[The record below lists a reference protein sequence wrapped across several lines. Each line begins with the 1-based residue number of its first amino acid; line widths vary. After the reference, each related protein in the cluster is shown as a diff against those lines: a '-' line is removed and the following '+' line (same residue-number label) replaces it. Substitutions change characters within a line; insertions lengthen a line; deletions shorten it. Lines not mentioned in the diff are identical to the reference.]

1 MSIWDSAHARPYHR
15 AMNAIYHWRG
25 EFENAEVNALHA
37 EGFGH
42 RVLDDDWKGQVERHS
57 LGWVCAR
64 DGDELVGFV
73 NVPWDGGVHAF
84 IVDTLVRAR
93 ARRQGI
99 GTRMIALAA
108 AEARAAGCEW
118 LHADFDDELSS
129 FYFEG
134 CGFVPTP
141 AGLIAL

>member
-1 MSIWDSAHARPYHR
+1 MDITYQ
-15 AMNAIYHWRG
+15 WRG
-25 EFENAEVNALHA
+25 DFANLEVSTLHA

-42 RVLDDDWKGQVERHS
+42 PVLDDDWKGLVERHS

-84 IVDTLVRAR
+84 ILDTLVRAR
-93 ARRQGI
+93 ARRRGI

-108 AEARAAGCEW
+108 AEVRAAGCEW
-118 LHADFDDELSS
+118 LHADFDEELSA
-129 FYFEG
+129 FYFAS

-141 AGLIAL
+141 AGVIAL